1 MIQVDVHE
9 NYRTFDVPGEITYK
23 TNFTCTVCGKISPI
37 YIDIDNILI
46 CKGCLG
52 TWIKILNETYLQH
65 SVKAERVRCGEE

>member
-9 NYRTFDVPGEITYK
+9 NYRTFDTPGEITYK
-23 TNFTCTVCGKISPI
+23 TNFTCTVCGKIHQI

-52 TWIKILNETYLQH
+52 RWIKILDETYLEH
-65 SVKAERVRCGEE
+65 AVKAGRKICRGE

>member
-9 NYRTFDVPGEITYK
+9 NYRTFDTPGEITYE
-23 TNFTCTVCGKISPI
+23 TNFTCSVCGNISQI

-52 TWIKILNETYLQH
+52 RWTKILDETYLEH
-65 SVKAERVRCGEE
+65 AVKAERVRCGEE